1 MPKTQTRA
9 KALLVADNKILIL
22 RRSDTDD
29 RRPLQWD
36 LPGGGLDSGE
46 DIKQAC
52 SREILEETGLM
63 VQAGHLKVVHAMSE
77 VAENGE
83 CATWIVMRASV
94 EQSEPTLSYE
104 HSEFR
109 WVTLEE
115 ALNLF
120 EYRRQ
125 LQMLQYVYDNN
136 LLTASFSD

>member
-1 MPKTQTRA
+1 MAETRTLA

-36 LPGGGLDSGE
+36 LPGGGVDPEE

-52 SREILEETGLM
+52 SREILEEAGLS
-63 VQAGHLKVVHAMSE
+63 VPATELKVMHAMSE
-77 VAENGE
+77 VAESGE
-83 CATWIVMRASV
+83 SATWIVMRASV
-94 EQSEPTLSYE
+94 KQSEIVLSYE

-120 EYRRQ
+120 EYPRQ
-125 LQMLQYVYDNN
+125 LRMLQYVYDNS
-136 LLTASFSD
+136 LLQAQTSD